1 MLGSAAEGSSSR
13 ACSSYFCKIFA
24 ASDSNLN
31 PKRTKARQAFLRT
44 CSCSPPGVL
53 ESRRGSW
60 KCKQDCCSRKARSS
74 QSYLRDAV
82 SRSTVRASVRD
93 LKLTRSQPSLNP
105 HPRPKRSP
113 RPRSEVRDLGGA
125 KEELEKA
132 KPFISDRTAAL
143 KSMNDKPRRATIAQ
157 LLWVCW
163 SRSARTFNLTAI
175 FHPSDSRCKSFV
187 SSSSSSQFPFLLFLS
202 VSSSTYVV
210 NPSTRPD
217 LTVPSQE

>member
-1 MLGSAAEGSSSR
+1 MEGSSSR
-13 ACSSYFCKIFA
+13 ACSSHFCEILA

-31 PKRTKARQAFLRT
+31 PQHAKARQAFLRT

-53 ESRRGSW
+53 ESRRGPR
-60 KCKQDCCSRKARSS
+60 KCKQDCCSGKARSS

-82 SRSTVRASVRD
+82 SRSAARASVRD
-93 LKLTRSQPSLNP
+93 LKLTGSQSSLNP

-143 KSMNDKPRRATIAQ
+143 KSMNDKPWHATVAQ

-163 SRSARTFNLTAI
+163 SHSARVFNLTAI
-175 FHPSDSRCKSFV
+175 FHPSDSHCKFFV
-187 SSSSSSQFPFLLFLS
+187 SSSRPSQFPFLLFLS
-202 VSSSTYVV
+202 VSSSTCVV
-210 NPSTRPD
+210 NPSTCPD
-217 LTVPSQE
+217 LNVPSQE